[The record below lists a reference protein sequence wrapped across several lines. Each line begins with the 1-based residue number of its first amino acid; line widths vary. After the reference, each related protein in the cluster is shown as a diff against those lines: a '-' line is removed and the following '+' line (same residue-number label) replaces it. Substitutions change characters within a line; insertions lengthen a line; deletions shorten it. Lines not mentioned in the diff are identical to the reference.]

1 MQSVCCCWWT
11 KTTEELLPGEEKKN
25 PPRAEQ
31 NTQEEKREWGW
42 RRRVPLG
49 LSPSSRFTELT
60 VGTGSGQACLL
71 SAFICLRPH
80 KAVLKTVALTLFPGN
95 LLPDTMS
102 TEGTQSC
109 LLLRNVFACTTSSWR
124 HLHGCGEKGK
134 EAKVHHFSTTWKHAK
149 MFSHPHWFV
158 DLHLLCKKLDCRL
171 GGSRVKIYNPHPP
184 TKPDLPGTPQQIW
197 KEGKTGHRRGSVRWR
212 TEAKGQ
218 SWSLLALP
226 LILSL
231 KRSLA
236 HATSPE
242 PFSQVNTAGMPMLSL
257 SYMTC

>member
-1 MQSVCCCWWT
+1 MFQGVQSVCCCWWT

-95 LLPDTMS
+95 LLPDSMS

-109 LLLRNVFACTTSSWR
+109 LLLRKCVCLHNILLKTPAWLRGEGERGKGAPLLHNLETRQNVFS
-124 HLHGCGEKGK
+124 
-134 EAKVHHFSTTWKHAK
+134 
-149 MFSHPHWFV
+149 
-158 DLHLLCKKLDCRL
+158 
-171 GGSRVKIYNPHPP
+171 P
-184 TKPDLPGTPQQIW
+184 T
-197 KEGKTGHRRGSVRWR
+197 
-212 TEAKGQ
+212 
-218 SWSLLALP
+218 
-226 LILSL
+226 LI
-231 KRSLA
+231 
-236 HATSPE
+236 
-242 PFSQVNTAGMPMLSL
+242 
-257 SYMTC
+257 C